1 MIKNKLFSVFM
12 IFLCSSQILN
22 AEDFRYLLNK
32 AIESNS
38 NLKSSE
44 IEIDLVKEK
53 GSILT
58 RFNNPTIDLNYSNY
72 KFKEQINK
80 DNGYGVSLTQKIVP
94 WNVANDKTRLS
105 ETTIKN
111 EVDKYNLDKQEFI
124 KELSIKYTI
133 YAKNKKFFN
142 VIKESEDIAN
152 KVYDI
157 SNQQYK
163 VGAISKAELLQSEI
177 ELMDIKKKKDE
188 LNLEIMNTYYDLI
201 RFSGIDQEIHFNLES
216 DYKFKITKSINLE
229 KNPFI
234 NSEESKKDMLLAE
247 AKLDSNIIDSFDLIY
262 SYSEEPDQIVNQVGI
277 SLPLPIFNIKSE
289 EGKIAKLEAMKMNLL
304 VNKEKQQ
311 ALMEYEKLVK
321 ERVLLEDLKKKNETV
336 LKLQLDA
343 LEISMEKLKMFK
355 ISIFDIQNSKI
366 KLIQTMTDII
376 NIETALNQNAISI
389 NYIQGQHND

>member
-177 ELMDIKKKKDE
+177 ELMDIKRKKDE

-262 SYSEEPDQIVNQVGI
+262 SNSEEPDQIVNQVGI

-389 NYIQGQHND
+389 NYIQGEHND

>member
-229 KNPFI
+229 KKPFI

-389 NYIQGQHND
+389 NYIQGEHND

>member
-201 RFSGIDQEIHFNLES
+201 RFSCIDQEIHFNLES
-216 DYKFKITKSINLE
+216 EYKFKITKSINLE

-389 NYIQGQHND
+389 NYIQGEHND

>member
-163 VGAISKAELLQSEI
+163 VGAITKAELLQSEI

-389 NYIQGQHND
+389 NYIQGEHND

>member
-343 LEISMEKLKMFK
+343 LEISMEK
-355 ISIFDIQNSKI
+355 
-366 KLIQTMTDII
+366 
-376 NIETALNQNAISI
+376 
-389 NYIQGQHND
+389 

>member
-177 ELMDIKKKKDE
+177 E
-188 LNLEIMNTYYDLI
+188 
-201 RFSGIDQEIHFNLES
+201 F
-216 DYKFKITKSINLE
+216 
-229 KNPFI
+229 FI
-234 NSEESKKDMLLAE
+234 
-247 AKLDSNIIDSFDLIY
+247 
-262 SYSEEPDQIVNQVGI
+262 G
-277 SLPLPIFNIKSE
+277 
-289 EGKIAKLEAMKMNLL
+289 
-304 VNKEKQQ
+304 
-311 ALMEYEKLVK
+311 
-321 ERVLLEDLKKKNETV
+321 RT
-336 LKLQLDA
+336 
-343 LEISMEKLKMFK
+343 
-355 ISIFDIQNSKI
+355 
-366 KLIQTMTDII
+366 
-376 NIETALNQNAISI
+376 
-389 NYIQGQHND
+389 